1 MTAAAPARIA
11 LGPDD
16 VDPDTV
22 AAVKEAGGA
31 IVGLADAEALV
42 WTVSDPAGFPADLPD
57 DVRWVQLPSAGV
69 ESWLARGLIDTRRT
83 WTSATGAY
91 ARPVAEHAVALLL
104 AGLRQLP
111 AALAADTWRKP
122 ELMPATRTLAGSRV
136 GIYGAGSIARAMIPV
151 LTALGAQTVAVN
163 RTGRP
168 VPGAVTTM
176 PAAEAGGFWR
186 SVDHVVLAAP
196 ATSETRHL
204 VGEAELEQMREHAWL
219 VNVAR
224 GSLVDTDAL
233 RPALDA
239 GRIAG
244 VALDV
249 TDPEPLPEGHWLFGH
264 PRAIVTPHIANP
276 ASTLAQGLR
285 DRIFENVSRFA
296 RGKDLVGIVDLDS
309 GY

>member
-1 MTAAAPARIA
+1 MTAAASARIA
-11 LGPDD
+11 LGPDGAD
-16 VDPDTV
+16 TGTV
-22 AAVKEAGGA
+22 AVVEQAGGEVVA
-31 IVGLADAEALV
+31 LADAEALV
-42 WTVSDPAGFPADLPD
+42 WTVSDPTGFPTDLPD
-57 DVRWVQLPSAGV
+57 DIRWVQLPSAGI
-69 ESWLARGLIDTRRT
+69 EAWLARGLVDTRRT
-83 WTSATGAY
+83 WTSAIGAY

-111 AALAADTWRKP
+111 AALATDTWRKH
-122 ELMPATRTLAGSRV
+122 ELMPATRTLSGSRV

-151 LTALGAQTVAVN
+151 LAALGAETVAVN
-163 RTGRP
+163 RSGRP

-176 PAAEAGGFWR
+176 AAAEAGGFWG
-186 SVDHVVLAAP
+186 SVDHVVVAAP

-204 VGEAELEQMREHAWL
+204 VGAAELEQMRGHAWL

-233 RPALDA
+233 LPALDA

-249 TDPEPLPEGHWLFGH
+249 TEPEPLPQGHWLFGH

-276 ASTLAQGLR
+276 ASTLVQGLH
-285 DRIFENVSRFA
+285 DRISENVSRFV
-296 RGKDLVGIVDLDS
+296 RGEGLVGIVDLDS